1 MTPPDRRRPGRQP
14 LDRDHVVAVA
24 LVLLDESGLD
34 GFTMRALADRLG
46 TFPNTVYW
54 HVGNR
59 DRVLALVVDR
69 ALSGIT
75 VPDPA
80 QIGWRHWLGL
90 AAHEYRRVLH
100 AHPNTAALVAS
111 QVLVSPPTLGLV
123 ETVLSVLES
132 AGYSGAALTH
142 AYNAFVGS
150 LVGWVSVE
158 LAATQRE
165 PDGWQGEFARTLA
178 GLDPEQYPTIA
189 SHHDL
194 LADQAIALRW
204 HSGSERPLDDSFEA
218 ALRVWLDGLA
228 REASHATPRG
238 RRQC

>member
-1 MTPPDRRRPGRQP
+1 MTPPDGRRLERQP
-14 LDRDHVVAVA
+14 LDRDLVVAVA
-24 LVLLDESGLD
+24 LALLDEAGLD

-69 ALSGIT
+69 ALGTMS
-75 VPDPA
+75 VPDPT
-80 QIGWRHWLGL
+80 QVGWRDWLTL
-90 AAHEYRRVLH
+90 AARDYRRVLH

-123 ETVLSVLES
+123 EAVLFVLES
-132 AGYSGAALTH
+132 AGYSGPALTH

-150 LVGWVSVE
+150 LVGWVSVD
-158 LAATQRE
+158 LATAQRE
-165 PDGWQGEFARTLA
+165 PDGWQSEFARTLA
-178 GLDPEQYPTIA
+178 GLDPAQYPTIA
-189 SHHDL
+189 AQHDL

-204 HSGSERPLDDSFEA
+204 HSGSDRPLDDSFEA
-218 ALRVWLDGLA
+218 ALQVWLDGLA
-228 REASHATPRG
+228 RGVPSR
-238 RRQC
+238 

>member
-1 MTPPDRRRPGRQP
+1 MTRPGGNGTERRV
-14 LDRDHVVAVA
+14 LDHDQVVAVA
-24 LVLLDESGLD
+24 LELLDEVGLD

-59 DRVLALVVDR
+59 DRVLALVVDK
-69 ALSGIT
+69 ALSHIA
-75 VPDPA
+75 VPAPTQVDW
-80 QIGWRHWLGL
+80 QDWLTL

-111 QVLVSPPTLGLV
+111 HVLVSPPTLGLV
-123 ETVLSVLES
+123 EAVLSVLAS
-132 AGYSGAALTH
+132 AGYTGSALTH

-158 LAATQRE
+158 LATTQQE
-165 PDGWQGEFARTLA
+165 PEGWQTEFARTLA
-178 GLDPEQYPTIA
+178 ALGQAQYPTITA
-189 SHHDL
+189 HHDQ

-204 HSGSERPLDDSFEA
+204 HGGSERPLHDSFDA
-218 ALRVWLDGLA
+218 AVRVWLDGLA
-228 REASHATPRG
+228 NGVSRH
-238 RRQC
+238 